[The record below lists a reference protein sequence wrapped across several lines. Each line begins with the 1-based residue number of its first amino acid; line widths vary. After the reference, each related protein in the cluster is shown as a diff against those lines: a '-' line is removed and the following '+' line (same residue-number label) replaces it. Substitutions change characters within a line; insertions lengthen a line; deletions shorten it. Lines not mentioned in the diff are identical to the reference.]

1 MKTHCFSHILL
12 RAAAGAV
19 LFFSAL
25 FSLFG
30 CTYNQRLKRVLAV
43 EPEVPYGCA
52 AVGEAGITVNGRL
65 FFYEDEADRQI
76 SGQIEGYDYAH
87 TFMDSGVFYLCTY
100 RRGPFRQSKKAAL
113 FYMDYRSGA
122 CKLIRDFGEIL
133 STERSGVPYPDV
145 YRAVNE
151 RFLLFALN
159 GRLQL
164 FDLPSRT
171 VVWEEKVYD
180 PLLYTEAEAWEY
192 PYRFGPG
199 CYYALDDSRLSLWY
213 FRDGTMKKLTAS
225 GLTQSD
231 NIGFF
236 GQYVYASHYDGG
248 MIYDRAYDLETG
260 QTFPTEE
267 LRALIEAEPEPDEP
281 EAETLNFRG
290 ETLTVE
296 RTSENLRLL
305 RADGEV
311 FLDAES
317 CMGQSPMLARLDE
330 AWGTNFSP
338 LPAEV
343 FVREDKLILAWKSEG
358 SMMTPESPLYLF
370 EIDPELGPRYLGLSV
385 GQLLLLF
392 FL

>member
-30 CTYNQRLKRVLAV
+30 CTYDQRLARALAV
-43 EPEVPYGCA
+43 ESEVSPGCA
-52 AVGEAGITVNGRL
+52 IVGAEGITLNGR
-65 FFYEDEADRQI
+65 FFDYEDEARRLIGRLDG
-76 SGQIEGYDYAH
+76 SDYAR
-87 TFMDSGVFYLCTY
+87 TFAEDGVYFLCDY
-100 RRGPFRQSKKAAL
+100 RRGLFPRNRNAAL
-113 FYMDYRSGA
+113 FFMDYRSGA
-122 CKLIRDFGEIL
+122 CELIRNLGEVL
-133 STERSGVPYPDV
+133 PTGKYGGSRPALCH
-145 YRAVNE
+145 AVDE
-151 RFLLFALN
+151 RFFLFALN

-164 FDLPSRT
+164 FDLDSRT
-171 VVWEEKVYD
+171 VVWEERVYD

-199 CYYALDDSRLSLWY
+199 CYFALDGGRLQLWY
-213 FRDGTMKKLTAS
+213 VREGRVEKLTFPD
-225 GLTQSD
+225 LEQSD
-231 NIGFF
+231 EIGFF
-236 GQYVYASHYDGG
+236 RQIVYAAHYDGG
-248 MIYDRAYDLETG
+248 TVYDMACDLETG
-260 QTFPTEE
+260 QPFPVEE

-343 FVREDKLILAWKSEG
+343 FVWEDKLILAWKSEG

>member
-1 MKTHCFSHILL
+1 MKKRRVLTFLL
-12 RAAAGAV
+12 PALVQAV
-19 LFFSAL
+19 LVFSLL

-30 CTYNQRLKRVLAV
+30 CTYDQRLARALAV
-43 EPEVPYGCA
+43 ESEIYPGCA
-52 AVGEAGITVNGRL
+52 IVGTEGITLNGR
-65 FFYEDEADRQI
+65 FFDYEDEARRLIGRLDG
-76 SGQIEGYDYAH
+76 SDYAR
-87 TFMDSGVFYLCTY
+87 TFAEDGVYFLCDY
-100 RRGPFRQSKKAAL
+100 RRGLFSRNRNAAL
-113 FYMDYRSGA
+113 FFMDYRSGA
-122 CKLIRDFGEIL
+122 CELIRNLGEIL
-133 STERSGVPYPDV
+133 PTGKYGGSRPGLCH
-145 YRAVNE
+145 AVDE
-151 RFLLFALN
+151 RFFLFALN

-343 FVREDKLILAWKSEG
+343 FVWEDKLILAWKSEG

-385 GQLLLLF
+385 GQLQKLLF
-392 FL
+392 F